1 MKHHL
6 DTISG
11 VNKIFIEM
19 SKGVVLYIEMCTVTN
34 KYKTL
39 INEMNE
45 IYRCIRTLIIYDNV
59 INKT

>member
-11 VNKIFIEM
+11 VNEIFIEM

-39 INEMNE
+39 INEM
-45 IYRCIRTLIIYDNV
+45 YRCIRTLIIYDNV